1 METLSNTETQKQ
13 RLNYLISILLSE
25 TNYKIKIPE
34 NLNEKHYIY
43 KSLCNMRSP
52 NPLPKEFISTENAY
66 LQDRLKSFPL
76 TNINQIQP
84 LIITHPFLSESKKI
98 KNLKNICLW
107 KGDITK
113 LQIDAI
119 VNAGNNE
126 GLGCFVPTHVCIDN
140 QIHSEAGTGLRLECY
155 EYMKKINRVLFDGEA
170 MITNAY
176 NLPCKKVIQTVG
188 PCLDQNQENPNQIQV
203 KSLGECYINS
213 LKLLVQN
220 NLCSIAFPAISTGL
234 FGFPKLLAAEI
245 AISKIDE
252 FISGLDNSYKDK
264 IKVVINVYDD
274 NNLKVYENV
283 IIKEFYK

>member
-43 KSLCNMRSP
+43 KSLCNIRSP
-52 NPLPKEFISTENAY
+52 NPLPKEFITTENAY

-126 GLGCFVPTHVCIDN
+126 GLGCFVPKHVCIDN
-140 QIHSEAGTGLRLECY
+140 QIHSEAGTGLRLACY
-155 EYMKKINRVLFDGEA
+155 EYMKKINGVLFDGEA

-188 PCLDQNQENPNQIQV
+188 PCLEQNQENPNQLQE
-203 KSLGECYINS
+203 KSLGECYVNS

-220 NLCSIAFPAISTGL
+220 NLSSIAFPAISTGL
-234 FGFPKLLAAEI
+234 FGFPKLLAAKI
-245 AISKIDE
+245 AINKIDE

>member
-84 LIITHPFLSESKKI
+84 LIITHPFLSETKKI

-188 PCLDQNQENPNQIQV
+188 PCLDQNQENPNQLQV
-203 KSLGECYINS
+203 KSLGECYVNS

-220 NLCSIAFPAISTGL
+220 NLNSIAFPAISTGL
-234 FGFPKLLAAEI
+234 FGFPKLLAAKI
-245 AISKIDE
+245 AINKIDE
-252 FISGLDNSYKDK
+252 FISGLDNGYKDK

-283 IIKEFYK
+283 IIKEFYM